1 LEIEYQLALTV
12 RHLEQRRPLL
22 STGGTTQA
30 EIEDLEAKLAYY
42 DGLKVAVQD
51 AQAVDT
57 RFQATQMNSLREALD
72 AMNTNLGIARQNL
85 DDLTIIAPISGQ
97 LTLLEAN
104 AGESKAPGIRI
115 GQIDQVNSFKVTAL
129 VDEFYLSRVIIG
141 QRATADI
148 AGDEY
153 LLEISKVYPGVQNRQ
168 FEIDLEFLGSSPEG
182 IRRGQTLRM
191 RLEIGQPADTLVV
204 ANGRF
209 YEDTGGQW
217 AFVVDRSGDYAER
230 RSVRFGRRNPEGIEV
245 LDGLRDGESVITS
258 SYEALT
264 DFERIQF
271 QEEAL

>member
-1 LEIEYQLALTV
+1 V
-12 RHLEQRRPLL
+12 
-22 STGGTTQA
+22 
-30 EIEDLEAKLAYY
+30 YY
-42 DGLKVAVQD
+42 DGLKVAVQE

-57 RFQATQMNSLREALD
+57 RFQATQMSSLQEALD